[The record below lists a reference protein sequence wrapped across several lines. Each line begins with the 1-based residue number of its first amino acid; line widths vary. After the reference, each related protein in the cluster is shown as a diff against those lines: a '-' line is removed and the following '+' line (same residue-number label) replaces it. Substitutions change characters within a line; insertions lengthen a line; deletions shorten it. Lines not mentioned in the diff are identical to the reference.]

1 MLNLLKTYSKI
12 FRKVLKLK
20 YYTKEER
27 IIWVRIYF
35 LIKFRAKERSSSALS
50 DKSLFIKI
58 MHIILFIVTGLYLIE
73 SLFLRGLFTNTLIA
87 IINIILGIITIIISI
102 VKKEKILAIIDLA
115 IIIVVSGIF
124 IYLMNL

>member
-1 MLNLLKTYSKI
+1 MSKNI
-12 FRKVLKLK
+12 F
-20 YYTKEER
+20 
-27 IIWVRIYF
+27 
-35 LIKFRAKERSSSALS
+35 S

-124 IYLMNL
+124 IYL

>member
-1 MLNLLKTYSKI
+1 MSKNI
-12 FRKVLKLK
+12 F
-20 YYTKEER
+20 
-27 IIWVRIYF
+27 
-35 LIKFRAKERSSSALS
+35 S

-73 SLFLRGLFTNTLIA
+73 YLFLRGLFTNTLIA

>member
-1 MLNLLKTYSKI
+1 MSKNI
-12 FRKVLKLK
+12 F
-20 YYTKEER
+20 
-27 IIWVRIYF
+27 
-35 LIKFRAKERSSSALS
+35 S
-50 DKSLFIKI
+50 DKGLFIKI

>member
-1 MLNLLKTYSKI
+1 MSKNI
-12 FRKVLKLK
+12 F
-20 YYTKEER
+20 
-27 IIWVRIYF
+27 
-35 LIKFRAKERSSSALS
+35 S

-115 IIIVVSGIF
+115 FIIVVSGIF

>member
-1 MLNLLKTYSKI
+1 MTKNI
-12 FRKVLKLK
+12 F
-20 YYTKEER
+20 
-27 IIWVRIYF
+27 
-35 LIKFRAKERSSSALS
+35 S

>member
-1 MLNLLKTYSKI
+1 MSKNI
-12 FRKVLKLK
+12 F
-20 YYTKEER
+20 
-27 IIWVRIYF
+27 
-35 LIKFRAKERSSSALS
+35 S

-102 VKKEKILAIIDLA
+102 VKKEKILVIIDLA

>member
-1 MLNLLKTYSKI
+1 MSKNI
-12 FRKVLKLK
+12 F
-20 YYTKEER
+20 
-27 IIWVRIYF
+27 
-35 LIKFRAKERSSSALS
+35 S

-87 IINIILGIITIIISI
+87 IINIILGSITIIISI

>member
-1 MLNLLKTYSKI
+1 MSKNI
-12 FRKVLKLK
+12 F
-20 YYTKEER
+20 
-27 IIWVRIYF
+27 
-35 LIKFRAKERSSSALS
+35 S

-115 IIIVVSGIF
+115 IIIVVSVIF

>member
-1 MLNLLKTYSKI
+1 MSKNI
-12 FRKVLKLK
+12 F
-20 YYTKEER
+20 
-27 IIWVRIYF
+27 
-35 LIKFRAKERSSSALS
+35 S

-73 SLFLRGLFTNTLIA
+73 SLFLRGLFTNSLIA

>member
-1 MLNLLKTYSKI
+1 MSKNI
-12 FRKVLKLK
+12 F
-20 YYTKEER
+20 
-27 IIWVRIYF
+27 
-35 LIKFRAKERSSSALS
+35 S

-58 MHIILFIVTGLYLIE
+58 MHIILFIVKGLYLIE
-73 SLFLRGLFTNTLIA
+73 SLFLRGLFTNTIIA

>member
-1 MLNLLKTYSKI
+1 MSKNI
-12 FRKVLKLK
+12 F
-20 YYTKEER
+20 
-27 IIWVRIYF
+27 
-35 LIKFRAKERSSSALS
+35 S

>member
-1 MLNLLKTYSKI
+1 MSKNI
-12 FRKVLKLK
+12 F
-20 YYTKEER
+20 
-27 IIWVRIYF
+27 
-35 LIKFRAKERSSSALS
+35 S

-102 VKKEKILAIIDLA
+102 VKKEKILAIIDFA

>member
-1 MLNLLKTYSKI
+1 MSKNI
-12 FRKVLKLK
+12 F
-20 YYTKEER
+20 
-27 IIWVRIYF
+27 
-35 LIKFRAKERSSSALS
+35 S

-73 SLFLRGLFTNTLIA
+73 SLFLRGLLTNTLIA

>member
-1 MLNLLKTYSKI
+1 MSKNI
-12 FRKVLKLK
+12 F
-20 YYTKEER
+20 
-27 IIWVRIYF
+27 
-35 LIKFRAKERSSSALS
+35 S

-102 VKKEKILAIIDLA
+102 VKKEKILDIIDLA

>member
-1 MLNLLKTYSKI
+1 MSKNI
-12 FRKVLKLK
+12 F
-20 YYTKEER
+20 
-27 IIWVRIYF
+27 
-35 LIKFRAKERSSSALS
+35 S

-73 SLFLRGLFTNTLIA
+73 SLFLRGLFTNALIA

>member
-1 MLNLLKTYSKI
+1 MSKNI
-12 FRKVLKLK
+12 F
-20 YYTKEER
+20 
-27 IIWVRIYF
+27 
-35 LIKFRAKERSSSALS
+35 S

-115 IIIVVSGIF
+115 IRIVVSGIF

>member
-1 MLNLLKTYSKI
+1 MSKNI
-12 FRKVLKLK
+12 F
-20 YYTKEER
+20 
-27 IIWVRIYF
+27 
-35 LIKFRAKERSSSALS
+35 S
-50 DKSLFIKI
+50 DKSFFIKI

>member
-1 MLNLLKTYSKI
+1 MSKNI
-12 FRKVLKLK
+12 F
-20 YYTKEER
+20 
-27 IIWVRIYF
+27 
-35 LIKFRAKERSSSALS
+35 S

-87 IINIILGIITIIISI
+87 IINIIWGIITIIKSI
-102 VKKEKILAIIDLA
+102 VKKEKLLAIIDLA

>member
-1 MLNLLKTYSKI
+1 MSKNI
-12 FRKVLKLK
+12 F
-20 YYTKEER
+20 
-27 IIWVRIYF
+27 
-35 LIKFRAKERSSSALS
+35 S

-124 IYLMNL
+124 IYLMSL

>member
-1 MLNLLKTYSKI
+1 MSKNI
-12 FRKVLKLK
+12 F
-20 YYTKEER
+20 
-27 IIWVRIYF
+27 
-35 LIKFRAKERSSSALS
+35 S

-102 VKKEKILAIIDLA
+102 VKKEKILPIIDLA

>member
-1 MLNLLKTYSKI
+1 MSKNI
-12 FRKVLKLK
+12 F
-20 YYTKEER
+20 
-27 IIWVRIYF
+27 
-35 LIKFRAKERSSSALS
+35 S

-87 IINIILGIITIIISI
+87 IINIILGVITIIISI

>member
-1 MLNLLKTYSKI
+1 MSKNI
-12 FRKVLKLK
+12 F
-20 YYTKEER
+20 
-27 IIWVRIYF
+27 
-35 LIKFRAKERSSSALS
+35 S

-87 IINIILGIITIIISI
+87 IINLILGIITIIISI

>member
-1 MLNLLKTYSKI
+1 MSKNI
-12 FRKVLKLK
+12 F
-20 YYTKEER
+20 
-27 IIWVRIYF
+27 
-35 LIKFRAKERSSSALS
+35 S

-124 IYLMNL
+124 IYLMNF

>member
-1 MLNLLKTYSKI
+1 MSKNI
-12 FRKVLKLK
+12 F
-20 YYTKEER
+20 
-27 IIWVRIYF
+27 
-35 LIKFRAKERSSSALS
+35 S

-115 IIIVVSGIF
+115 IIIVVSYI
-124 IYLMNL
+124 

>member
-1 MLNLLKTYSKI
+1 MSNNI
-12 FRKVLKLK
+12 F
-20 YYTKEER
+20 
-27 IIWVRIYF
+27 
-35 LIKFRAKERSSSALS
+35 S

>member
-1 MLNLLKTYSKI
+1 MSKNI
-12 FRKVLKLK
+12 F
-20 YYTKEER
+20 
-27 IIWVRIYF
+27 
-35 LIKFRAKERSSSALS
+35 S

-87 IINIILGIITIIISI
+87 IINIILGIITIIIS
-102 VKKEKILAIIDLA
+102 AIIDLA

>member
-1 MLNLLKTYSKI
+1 MSKNI
-12 FRKVLKLK
+12 F
-20 YYTKEER
+20 
-27 IIWVRIYF
+27 
-35 LIKFRAKERSSSALS
+35 S

-124 IYLMNL
+124 MYLMNL

>member
-1 MLNLLKTYSKI
+1 MSKNI
-12 FRKVLKLK
+12 F
-20 YYTKEER
+20 
-27 IIWVRIYF
+27 
-35 LIKFRAKERSSSALS
+35 S

-124 IYLMNL
+124 IYLMNLFTINE

>member
-1 MLNLLKTYSKI
+1 MSKNI
-12 FRKVLKLK
+12 F
-20 YYTKEER
+20 
-27 IIWVRIYF
+27 
-35 LIKFRAKERSSSALS
+35 S

-102 VKKEKILAIIDLA
+102 VKKEKILAMIDLA

>member
-1 MLNLLKTYSKI
+1 
-12 FRKVLKLK
+12 
-20 YYTKEER
+20 
-27 IIWVRIYF
+27 
-35 LIKFRAKERSSSALS
+35 
-50 DKSLFIKI
+50 

>member
-1 MLNLLKTYSKI
+1 MSKNI
-12 FRKVLKLK
+12 F
-20 YYTKEER
+20 
-27 IIWVRIYF
+27 
-35 LIKFRAKERSSSALS
+35 S

-58 MHIILFIVTGLYLIE
+58 MHIILFLVTGLYLIE

>member
-1 MLNLLKTYSKI
+1 MSKNI
-12 FRKVLKLK
+12 F
-20 YYTKEER
+20 
-27 IIWVRIYF
+27 
-35 LIKFRAKERSSSALS
+35 S

-87 IINIILGIITIIISI
+87 IINIILGILTIIITII
-102 VKKEKILAIIDLA
+102 KKEKILAIIDLA

>member
-1 MLNLLKTYSKI
+1 MSKNI
-12 FRKVLKLK
+12 F
-20 YYTKEER
+20 
-27 IIWVRIYF
+27 
-35 LIKFRAKERSSSALS
+35 S

-58 MHIILFIVTGLYLIE
+58 IHIILFIVTGLYLIE

>member
-1 MLNLLKTYSKI
+1 MSKNI
-12 FRKVLKLK
+12 F
-20 YYTKEER
+20 
-27 IIWVRIYF
+27 
-35 LIKFRAKERSSSALS
+35 S

-73 SLFLRGLFTNTLIA
+73 SLFLIGLFTNTLIA

>member
-1 MLNLLKTYSKI
+1 MSKNI
-12 FRKVLKLK
+12 F
-20 YYTKEER
+20 
-27 IIWVRIYF
+27 
-35 LIKFRAKERSSSALS
+35 S

-58 MHIILFIVTGLYLIE
+58 MH
-73 SLFLRGLFTNTLIA
+73 
-87 IINIILGIITIIISI
+87 IILGIITIIISI

>member
-1 MLNLLKTYSKI
+1 MSKNI
-12 FRKVLKLK
+12 F
-20 YYTKEER
+20 Y
-27 IIWVRIYF
+27 
-35 LIKFRAKERSSSALS
+35 

>member
-1 MLNLLKTYSKI
+1 MSKNI
-12 FRKVLKLK
+12 F
-20 YYTKEER
+20 
-27 IIWVRIYF
+27 
-35 LIKFRAKERSSSALS
+35 S

-73 SLFLRGLFTNTLIA
+73 SLFLRGLFTNMLIA

>member
-1 MLNLLKTYSKI
+1 MSKNI
-12 FRKVLKLK
+12 F
-20 YYTKEER
+20 
-27 IIWVRIYF
+27 
-35 LIKFRAKERSSSALS
+35 S

-87 IINIILGIITIIISI
+87 IINIILGNITIIISI